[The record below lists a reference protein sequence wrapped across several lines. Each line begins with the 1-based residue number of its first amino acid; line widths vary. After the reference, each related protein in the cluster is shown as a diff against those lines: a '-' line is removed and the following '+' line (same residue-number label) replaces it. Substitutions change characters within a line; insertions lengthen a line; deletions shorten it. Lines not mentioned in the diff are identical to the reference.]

1 MGKYALFTLIW
12 QNVAVPVDTATAG
25 MINALVAW
33 VGTPFKL
40 AVVAYLIIVLL
51 IAAWSSDETAFQ
63 RFFRQLWL
71 AAIIYTLASNAD
83 AFNYYVTGLVHW
95 TVNSISAAIGNI
107 FNHAAPLSADGF
119 DAIGSRAFSVGL
131 AVFKNLPWYSWKT
144 IPLGL
149 LVVAYWF
156 LSFTALVVMFSVY
169 LVSYVATDF
178 LIGIGPIFMALFFFP
193 FTRQWFDGWLRNLMA
208 GVLVQIFTVSLG
220 AMFVAVI
227 GVVLAQAAT
236 GLAGSQSGEVDGGVV
251 IGEMM
256 MLVVTALACLIFA
269 ILSGVLVI
277 VAANIAGGIHA
288 ELGIVRAP
296 SWPGSNRET
305 PASPPPV
312 ANQNASPGA
321 PGNPGGPAGS
331 GPGGAGAP
339 PRQYAFNRTVGS
351 AP

>member
-1 MGKYALFTLIW
+1 LNTNATFVLIW
-12 QNVAVPVDTATAG
+12 QNVAVPVDAATAG
-25 MINALVAW
+25 MVNALIAW

-40 AVVAYLIIVLL
+40 AVVAYLIIILM

-63 RFFRQLWL
+63 KFFRQLWL

-83 AFNYYVTGLVHW
+83 AFNYYVTGVVHW
-95 TVNSISAAIGNI
+95 VVNSIGVAIGNV
-107 FNHAAPLSADGF
+107 FNHAVPISGDGF

-156 LSFTALVVMFSVY
+156 LAFVAIVIMFSVY

-227 GVVLAQAAT
+227 GVVLGQAAT
-236 GLAGSQSGEVDGGVV
+236 GLAGSQLGQVNGGVV

-256 MLVVTALACLIFA
+256 TLVVTALACLIFA

-288 ELGIVRAP
+288 ELGIIRAP
-296 SWPGSNRET
+296 TWPGSGRDAA
-305 PASPPPV
+305 PAAP
-312 ANQNASPGA
+312 ATN
-321 PGNPGGPAGS
+321 PGNPSASSGTGTPSGPTGS
-331 GPGGAGAP
+331 GAP
-339 PRQYAFNRTVGS
+339 SREYAFNRSVGS